1 MRVIPET
8 SEQLSY
14 LIRLDFDENDERIKI
29 GGSGRTILV
38 DYWRAPSILHVPV
51 DVMTNERELLQGQF
65 AARGMASTLLI
76 ENVQRSYTS
85 LFFLFIIHRD
95 LFLSILIIF
104 FLWLRLVDYL
114 ECFLLGY
121 FLRFL
126 CISWRY
132 LINYYRFMDEKKEE
146 TRKDRS
152 LWNNKAGNE
161 FTTNY
166 HTNAEVI
173 NPFNR

>member
-1 MRVIPET
+1 LRVIPET
-8 SEQLSY
+8 AEQLSY

-29 GGSGRTILV
+29 GGSRRTILV

-85 LFFLFIIHRD
+85 LFFLFIIQRD

-104 FLWLRLVDYL
+104 LWLRLKDS
-114 ECFLLGY
+114 
-121 FLRFL
+121 LRDAL
-126 CISWRY
+126 
-132 LINYYRFMDEKKEE
+132 
-146 TRKDRS
+146 
-152 LWNNKAGNE
+152 
-161 FTTNY
+161 
-166 HTNAEVI
+166 
-173 NPFNR
+173 